1 MASREIFPKDAV
13 KVLLK
18 PGFFVVRQK
27 GSHVRLRHSDNKK
40 QVTIAIHPK
49 PLSLGTLHSILK
61 QADISKK
68 EFENVL

>member
-18 PGFFVVRQK
+18 LGFFVVRQK
-27 GSHVRLRHSDNKK
+27 GSHVRLWHPDNKK
-40 QVTIAIHPK
+40 GVTIAIHPK
-49 PLSLGTLHSILK
+49 SLSLGTLHSILK
-61 QADISKK
+61 QAAVSKK